1 MISGCVPKF
10 LEAIK
15 TEMDR
20 TVVMQAVDSIQV
32 KIFHFNVLFIY
43 RSRIYAFDYF
53 FRAIHMGLYLKKV
66 FII

>member
-32 KIFHFNVLFIY
+32 SGESLGVVCGHMLFIDTQILF
-43 RSRIYAFDYF
+43 SC
-53 FRAIHMGLYLKKV
+53 
-66 FII
+66 